1 MSVLHG
7 LLIAGHLLEDGSEG
21 NVALVADRCARII
34 NSVDERNKLL
44 GGEIT
49 WVWPWAQADDS
60 LTRKLRHYSN
70 NHVKVDEADMAHTR
84 MLVKDYVEDRI
95 MRYCRQKS
103 KLPILKVE
111 YSGSAYERLETEPA
125 DKVKVMVV
133 LKTTKSWLWGQ
144 EVSTEC
150 TSVPGYVYLKTR
162 WNSKFCRYADPER
175 YLDPERFGSGWL
187 HSLVEQAVENFRD
200 SSPFSDVHLDV
211 YSNGPSVELDVIKSR
226 TNEILLTADLIPCF
240 EVGSGDFFVAKPY
253 TGRRCVSSPELLWRQ
268 SFLLLEKE
276 MLENVFSGDGG
287 NSHELYKIVKT
298 IVNREPGPLGRL
310 DSYHLKTVFMHYISE
325 RRQKWN
331 DKNALAYH
339 FLGFLGKLQSSLE
352 NGNLPHYWLSG
363 VNILDDIDQE
373 LLINMAIRSETILNS
388 RAEMNEILLASHT
401 YWLPN
406 SFY

>member
-1 MSVLHG
+1 M
-7 LLIAGHLLEDGSEG
+7 
-21 NVALVADRCARII
+21 
-34 NSVDERNKLL
+34 
-44 GGEIT
+44 T

-70 NHVKVDEADMAHTR
+70 NHVKVGEADMAYTR
-84 MLVKDYVEDRI
+84 MLVKDYVEDRV

-111 YSGSAYERLETEPA
+111 YSGSAYERLETDPA

-144 EVSTEC
+144 EVSTER

-175 YLDPERFGSGWL
+175 YLDPERFRSGWL
-187 HSLVEQAVENFRD
+187 YSLVEKAVENFRD
-200 SSPFSDVHLDV
+200 SSPFSGVQLAV
-211 YSNGPSVELDVIKSR
+211 YRNGPSVELDVIKNG
-226 TNEILLTADLIPCF
+226 TEEILLTADLIPCF
-240 EVGSGDFFVAKPY
+240 EDGSGDYFVAEPY
-253 TGRRCVSSPELLWRQ
+253 TGRRCVSSLELLWSQ
-268 SFLLLEKE
+268 SFSLLEKE
-276 MLENVFSGDGG
+276 MLENVDSGDGG
-287 NSHELYKIVKT
+287 NRHELFRIVKT

-310 DSYHLKTVFMHYISE
+310 DSNHLKTAFMHYISE
-325 RRQKWN
+325 RGKKWAG
-331 DKNALAYH
+331 KNALAFH

-352 NGNLPHYWLSG
+352 NGNLTHFWLSG

-373 LLINMAIRSETILNS
+373 LLINMAIRLERILNS